1 MEIFIDLIVGYC
13 ALYAVFWLHEVGHG
27 VVYAKYRC
35 KKNPFRVHVPLHM
48 FFSTPM
54 PVDREKAK
62 NLGCKQNFHVGIG
75 GMAANLLFGVP
86 IAFILLAG
94 DFRPSI
100 VYFFFY
106 TFALFHLVE
115 AASYMVINN
124 LLLAG
129 DMLTVQAYKPALR
142 LPFFLAGLAVAALTG
157 IMLVE
162 SPSGWRAGYL
172 AAAAV
177 LTLNMCTGRYLFA
190 RKNKTNKTG
199 RPESD
204 RWGVSGP
211 GRI

>member
-1 MEIFIDLIVGYC
+1 MTRNGAMEMEIFIDLIVGYC

-35 KKNPFRVHVPLHM
+35 KKNPFQVHVPVHM

-62 NLGCKQNFHVGIG
+62 NLSRKQNFHVGIG

-86 IAFILLAG
+86 VAFILLAG

-129 DMLTVQAYKPALR
+129 DMLAVQAYKPALR
-142 LPFFLAGLAVAALTG
+142 LPFFLAGLAVAELAG

-172 AAAAV
+172 AAVAV

-199 RPESD
+199 RPESE
-204 RWGVSGP
+204 R
-211 GRI
+211 